1 MSTARGVRLR
11 PHSELGWTML
21 QWLAVM
27 VLGHDGKAKR
37 AAMDAEHAATIERVR
52 AKFKPSP
59 GVTDEGDRR
68 ELTPEAEAALYVEY
82 DPAVLERFSA
92 DLAAVH
98 SLTAKQVEALAASG
112 QVVTE
117 TQPPGPELF
126 KVPPEAIVMPGM
138 APLDKTILRVT
149 REYAEAMGLDPDKLE
164 RA

>member
-1 MSTARGVRLR
+1 
-11 PHSELGWTML
+11 ML

-52 AKFKPSP
+52 GSRAGGKTLGLHP
-59 GVTDEGDRR
+59 
-68 ELTPEAEAALYVEY
+68 
-82 DPAVLERFSA
+82 
-92 DLAAVH
+92 
-98 SLTAKQVEALAASG
+98 KQVEALAASG

-117 TQPPGPELF
+117 TQPPEPELF

-138 APLDKTILRVT
+138 APLDKTVLRVT